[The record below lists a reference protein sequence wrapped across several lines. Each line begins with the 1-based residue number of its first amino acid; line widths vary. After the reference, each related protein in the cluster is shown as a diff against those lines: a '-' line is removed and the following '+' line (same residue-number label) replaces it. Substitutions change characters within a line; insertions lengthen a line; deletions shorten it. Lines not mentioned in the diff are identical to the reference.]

1 MKKLQKGTK
10 LQHYKGGK
18 YKVLGFATHSETLE
32 SLVIYQNI
40 ENHRIWA
47 RPINMFSE
55 EVYKDGEKVPRFQII
70 DEEE

>member
-10 LQHYKGGK
+10 
-18 YKVLGFATHSETLE
+18 
-32 SLVIYQNI
+32 NI
-40 ENHRIWA
+40 ENHRIFA
-47 RPINMFSE
+47 RPINVFSE